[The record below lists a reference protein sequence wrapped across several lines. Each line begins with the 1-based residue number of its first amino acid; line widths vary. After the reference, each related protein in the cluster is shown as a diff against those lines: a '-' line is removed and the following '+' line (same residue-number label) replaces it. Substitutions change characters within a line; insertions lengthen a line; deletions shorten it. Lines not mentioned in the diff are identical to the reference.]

1 MTLVVDAS
9 AVVVALLDEGP
20 DGEWARS
27 AMEREAI
34 TAPGH
39 LHVEVSSALRRAV
52 LSGLI
57 GRDVAAMAHEEVVAL
72 RLTTFPFEP
81 LAARVWALHPNVT
94 AYDAAY
100 VALAE
105 ELDVPLLT
113 LDRRLTRAEGPT
125 CSFLL
130 PPEEAESMPG

>member
-9 AVVVALLDEGP
+9 AVVVALVDEGP
-20 DGEWARS
+20 DGHWARA
-27 AMEREAI
+27 AMEREAL
-34 TAPGH
+34 AVPGH

-52 LSGLI
+52 LGGRI
-57 GRDVAAMAHEEVVAL
+57 GRDAAALAHEELVDL
-72 RLTTFPFEP
+72 RLTIFAFET

-105 ELDVPLLT
+105 ALDAPLLT
-113 LDRRLTRAEGPT
+113 LDRKLARADGPT
-125 CSFLL
+125 CEFLL
-130 PPEEAESMPG
+130 PPD

>member
-9 AVVVALLDEGP
+9 AVLAALVDEGS
-20 DGEWARS
+20 DGEWARA
-27 AMEREAI
+27 AMEREALA
-34 TAPGH
+34 APAH

-52 LSGLI
+52 LGGRI
-57 GRDVAAMAHEEVVAL
+57 GREVAALAHEELVDL
-72 RLTTFPFEP
+72 RLTTYPFDL
-81 LAARVWALHPNVT
+81 LATRIWALHPSVT

-105 ELDVPLLT
+105 MLDASLLT
-113 LDRRLTRAEGPT
+113 LDRRLSRADGPR

-130 PPEEAESMPG
+130 PPA

>member
-9 AVVVALLDEGP
+9 AVVVALVDEGP
-20 DGEWARS
+20 DGEWAR
-27 AMEREAI
+27 ATMERETLA
-34 TAPGH
+34 APAH

-52 LSGLI
+52 LGGRI
-57 GRDVAAMAHEEVVAL
+57 GRDVAALAHEELVGL
-72 RLTTFPFEP
+72 RLTTFAFET
-81 LAARVWALHPNVT
+81 LATRVWALHPTVT

-105 ELDVPLLT
+105 GLDVPLVT
-113 LDRRLTRAEGPT
+113 LDRRLARADGPA

-130 PPEEAESMPG
+130 PPV